1 MQHKIQEYHKE
12 KLAYVYLRQSTM
24 GQVRFN
30 RESTE
35 RQYALKNRAEN
46 LGWRESQIKLLDND
60 LGMSGSKMEGR
71 EDFKILV
78 ADVSMGKVGA
88 VFALEASRLSRSC
101 TDWHRLLEICALTQT
116 LIIDEDGCY
125 NPGDFN
131 DQLLLGLKGT
141 MSQAELHFIRAR
153 LLGGKINKAKKGEL
167 CFPLPVGY
175 CYDDQNKTVMDADE
189 QVRESIFLIF
199 KKFKEDGSACA
210 VSKYFQ
216 KNNLQFPK
224 RAYGGVWGGKLM
236 WGKLTPGRVLGV
248 LHNPSYAGAYVYG
261 RARYEKSL
269 SADGAIHIKSRK
281 MAQNDWK
288 IVIQDHHDGYITWNE
303 YLENQKRLIENKQ
316 YGKDALA
323 NKGPVREGLTLLQGL
338 MLCSYCGHKVGVR
351 YQGVGGNQ
359 PYYVCLDKITHRL
372 CFSARCEPVDQAI
385 TQRILSVIEPKQI
398 QIAIAALEEL
408 ENRATG
414 MSKQWQLKLQRA
426 EYESDL
432 AQRRYEEVDPSNR
445 LVAATLEKRWNES
458 LVVLDELKNEYE
470 SHCANTH
477 FTEISCKKD
486 ELLKLAQ
493 DFPKI
498 WNAESTNVKDRKK
511 IIRLLIKDIAIKR
524 IQDLRN
530 ETAAL
535 HITWQGGAT
544 EELTVAMPVKSTEKW
559 RSSPEII
566 EEVSKLVHSMSDQ
579 AIVKHL
585 NEQNL
590 QSNKGNKYTLKSIQ
604 WIRHKYNIPSYLQRK
619 PGEFSVEELAE
630 KLGVKQHVVRT
641 WIEKGVVKSR
651 RAYGYRYWI
660 TVTAID
666 EEKLRQRVQ
675 QQDLKRNPGEFSIEE
690 LAKKFDINEHVVRSW
705 IKEGVIKSRKA
716 NGYRYWILL
725 TPEEENVL
733 RQKISSKN

>member
-1 MQHKIQEYHKE
+1 MQHKIQDYHKE
-12 KLAYVYLRQSTM
+12 KLAYVYLRQSTT

-60 LGMSGSKMEGR
+60 LGMSGSKMDGR

-175 CYDDQNKTVMDADE
+175 CYGDQNKTMMDADE

-210 VSKYFQ
+210 VSQYFE

-224 RAYGGVWGGKLM
+224 RAYGGIWSGKLI
-236 WGKLTPGRVLGV
+236 WGRLTPSRVIGV
-248 LHNPSYAGAYVYG
+248 LHNPAYAGVYVYG
-261 RARYEKSL
+261 RSRYEKSL
-269 SADGAIHIKSRK
+269 SADGALRVKSRK
-281 MAQNDWK
+281 IAQNDWK

-303 YLENQKRLIENKQ
+303 YLENQKRLTENKQ
-316 YGKDALA
+316 YGMDALA

-338 MLCSYCGHKVGVR
+338 MLCSYCGHKVSVR
-351 YQGVGGNQ
+351 YQGVGGNR
-359 PYYVCLDKITHRL
+359 PYYVCLDKNTHRQ
-372 CFSARCEPVDQAI
+372 CFSARCEPIDEAI
-385 TQRILSVIEPKQI
+385 TQRILSVIEPKKI
-398 QIAIAALEEL
+398 GIAIAALEEL

-458 LVVLDELKNEYE
+458 LVALDELKKEYDT
-470 SHCANTH
+470 HYTNIH
-477 FTEISCKKD
+477 FTEIAYKKD
-486 ELLKLAQ
+486 ELLKLVQ
-493 DFPKI
+493 DFPTI

-524 IQDLRN
+524 IRDLRN
-530 ETAAL
+530 ETAVL

-559 RSSPEII
+559 RSSPEVI
-566 EEVSKLVHSMSDQ
+566 EEVKKLVNEMSDE
-579 AIVKHL
+579 AIVNYL
-585 NEQNL
+585 NEKNL
-590 QSNKGNKYTLKSIQ
+590 KTNKGNPYTLKSIQ
-604 WIRHKYNIPSYLQRK
+604 WIRHRYKIPSYLQRK
-619 PGEFSVEELAE
+619 PGEVSVEELAK
-630 KLGVKQHVVRT
+630 KLDIKQHVVRT
-641 WIEKGVVKSR
+641 WIETGVVK
-651 RAYGYRYWI
+651 
-660 TVTAID
+660 T
-666 EEKLRQRVQ
+666 
-675 QQDLKRNPGEFSIEE
+675 
-690 LAKKFDINEHVVRSW
+690 
-705 IKEGVIKSRKA
+705 RKP

-725 TPEEENVL
+725 TEEEEEQLRKNVEN
-733 RQKISSKN
+733 RNVD